1 MFIILTR
8 FGGDLTM
15 VKTKSFKNHKACKN
29 FIANLT
35 IRFKRRF
42 KHLALY
48 FVIGTKGDN
57 IKYYQVKL

>member
-1 MFIILTR
+1 
-8 FGGDLTM
+8 M